1 MHTEKRN
8 RNIRLKD
15 LKMIYSREL
24 KERTLKAFERDMASG
39 ILRKTELEE
48 MILTYYRKT
57 TPSLQEFYSR
67 YTPEWDAFYSCLQ
80 LPIPSF
86 VEYLRQMRGAF
97 KKRYALAELNIEYYI
112 SHLADAW
119 ECQGE
124 GEELKELFLD
134 KWFALL
140 NRKEYDYQFHH
151 IEKLFDDFYLI
162 QRKHG
167 KQADNDPVHSRV
179 EWLLHTH
186 PEIRNELLVYERTMN
201 NHPAIRQLVQLLGKR
216 SKDNL
221 KYDSVSGIS
230 KKLLVS
236 HASNSDITGITQ
248 GDNLNSL
255 LPIEYCYLA
264 DDVLR
269 PVFMERFAE
278 KRLQVFDYKSEQTAS
293 KKNGKEKVS
302 GQGPFII
309 CVDTSG
315 SMQGERERLAK
326 SAILAI
332 ALLTEKTHRKCYV
345 INFSDEAVSLLVE
358 DLGRDM
364 IKLAEFLRQ
373 SFHGGTDIAPA
384 LNEALH
390 IIAGN
395 DFQDSDVVLISDFEI
410 PPMGYHLTEKVHRM
424 KARKTTFYGLVFGNQ
439 AEPEYLNL
447 CEKYWNM

>member
-15 LKMIYSREL
+15 LKLIYSREL
-24 KERTLKAFERDMASG
+24 KERTLKVFEGDLASG
-39 ILRKTELEE
+39 IIRKTELEE
-48 MILTYYRKT
+48 KILAYYRKT

-67 YTPEWDAFYSCLQ
+67 YTPEWDAFYSCVQ
-80 LPIPSF
+80 LPVPSF
-86 VEYLRQMRGAF
+86 IDYLRQMRGAF
-97 KKRYALAELNIEYYI
+97 KKRYALSELNIEYYI
-112 SHLADAW
+112 RNLADAW
-119 ECQGE
+119 EYRGE

-140 NRKEYDYQFHH
+140 NRKEYDYQFQH
-151 IEKLFDDFYLI
+151 IETLCNDFHLI
-162 QRKHG
+162 HRKHG
-167 KQADNDPVHSRV
+167 KQADNDPIHSRV
-179 EWLLHTH
+179 EWLLQNH
-186 PEIRNELLVYERTMN
+186 PKIRNELLVYERTMKH
-201 NHPAIRQLVQLLGKR
+201 HPAIRQLVQLLGKR

-236 HASNSDITGITQ
+236 RSSNSDITGITQ
-248 GDNLNSL
+248 GDNLNCL

-293 KKNGKEKVS
+293 NKDSREKVS
-302 GQGPFII
+302 GQGPFIV

-364 IKLAEFLRQ
+364 VKLAEFLRQ

-390 IIAGN
+390 VITGN

-410 PPMGYHLTEKVHRM
+410 PPMGYHLSEKVRRM

-439 AEPEYLNL
+439 AEAEYLNL
-447 CEKYWNM
+447 CERYWEM